1 MNDWNYKSYAPESGL
16 ITTDLIGELLW
27 DDGMGEWVIVRA
39 MWRENVSGMMF
50 LVANP
55 AGELME
61 TTYSNLSTKEPG
73 E

>member
-1 MNDWNYKSYAPESGL
+1 MNDWNYRSYAPESGV

-27 DDGMGEWVIVRA
+27 DDGMEEWVTVRA
-39 MWRENVSGMMF
+39 MWRESVTGMMF
-50 LVANP
+50 LVENT

-61 TTYSNLSTKEPG
+61 TLYSNLSTKEPR